1 MIPET
6 KSSIPLVI
14 AYTDGSCLRN
24 PGGRSASAVVLMLP
38 NGRITHHVQGFD
50 ASTNQRAEL
59 LAAISAM
66 EAVAS
71 PEALEAVGTLGRLLI
86 RSDSRYVVDGLRK
99 HLDGGHSL
107 PTANKDLWL
116 RALRAARVLP
126 EVRTEWVKGHNG
138 NPGNELA
145 DQLAGNAATH
155 GPWIKDDQSIPEPVE
170 DLFSWIP

>member
-1 MIPET
+1 MIPETPET
-6 KSSIPLVI
+6 KSSTHLVI

-24 PGGRSASAVVLMLP
+24 PGGRSASAAILQYP
-38 NGRITHHVQGFD
+38 NGSESRHVQGYL
-50 ASTNQRAEL
+50 ASSNQRAEL
-59 LAAISAM
+59 LAAIAAM

-86 RSDSRYVVDGLRK
+86 RSDSLYVVHGLRK

-116 RALRAARVLP
+116 RALRAARALP
-126 EVRTEWVKGHNG
+126 EVRTEWIKGHNG
-138 NPGNELA
+138 DPGNELA

-155 GPWIKDDQSIPEPVE
+155 GPWIKDDQNIPEPE
-170 DLFSWIP
+170 GDLFS